1 MVWAM
6 TDLPY
11 WVAFTR
17 VSAVGSVRVGLL
29 EKHFGSLEAA
39 WQAPASELRAAGL
52 GPAVVNAIASVRSRI
67 DPLDEM
73 DRLARLGIQP
83 LVRRDP
89 AYPRLLREISDPP
102 PVLFAKGDLGLPD
115 ERLVTVVGT
124 RNPTAYGREAARHLA
139 ADLARNGVTV
149 ASGLARGIDAAAH
162 KSALEQG
169 GRTLAVLGSGLDVI
183 YPPEHVGLAG
193 QIVHSGAIL
202 SEYPLGTRP
211 DSRHFPR
218 RNRLLS
224 GLSLGTLVVEA
235 GEGSGALWTVRHAL
249 EQGRE
254 VFCVPGSIYSP
265 ASKVTNQLIQ
275 EGAKL
280 VAQVEDV
287 LEELNLSMLAN
298 EQPPLPGLLAPE
310 GPEEAALLGI
320 LEFEPRHVD
329 DLSRRCGLPI
339 PVVTST
345 LALLEVKGLARL
357 TGRMHY
363 VRAREAS
370 AVYTARG

>member
-1 MVWAM
+1 MD
-6 TDLPY
+6 DLKY
-11 WVAFTR
+11 RVAFAR
-17 VSAVGSVRVGLL
+17 VSAVGSTRTRLL

-39 WQAPASELRAAGL
+39 WEAPAGELRAAGL
-52 GPAVVNAIASVRSRI
+52 GPAAVSAIATVRGRV
-67 DPLDEM
+67 DPQEEM
-73 DRLARLGIQP
+73 DRLARLGVQP
-83 LVRRDP
+83 LTWHDP
-89 AYPRLLREISDPP
+89 AYPQLLRNIYDPP
-102 PVLFAKGDLGLPD
+102 PVLFAKGSLGPPD

-124 RNPTAYGREAARHLA
+124 RNPTAYGREAAHHLA
-139 ADLARNGVTV
+139 ADLARNGVTI

-162 KSALEQG
+162 RSALEQG
-169 GRTLAVLGSGLDVI
+169 GRTLAVLGSGLDIV
-183 YPPEHVGLAG
+183 YPPEHVGLAE
-193 QIVHSGAIL
+193 QIARSGAVL
-202 SEYPLGTRP
+202 SEYPMGTRP

-224 GLSLGTLVVEA
+224 GLSMGILVVEA

-280 VAQVEDV
+280 VTQVEDV
-287 LEELNLSMLAN
+287 LEELNLSMLAS
-298 EQPPLPGLLAPE
+298 EQLPLPGLPATE
-310 GPEEAALLGI
+310 EPEEAALLGA
-320 LEFEPRHVD
+320 LEFEPQHVD

-345 LALLEVKGLARL
+345 LALLEIKGLVRL
-357 TGRMHY
+357 TGRMSY
-363 VRAREAS
+363 ARARETS
-370 AVYTARG
+370 AIYTPGD